1 MIKVGYTKTDGTD
14 VLHETVQGAVN
25 ADVSIRAL
33 QESKEGDSEVDCFYL
48 EMQITDTVWEK
59 YASVDPL

>member
-1 MIKVGYTKTDGTD
+1 LIKVGYTKTDGTD

>member
-25 ADVSIRAL
+25 ADVSISAL
-33 QESKEGDSEVDCFYL
+33 QELKKGDSEVDCFYL

>member
-1 MIKVGYTKTDGTD
+1 MIRVGYTKTDGTD

-25 ADVSIRAL
+25 ADGSIRAL

-48 EMQITDTVWEK
+48 EMQITDTEWEK
-59 YASVDPL
+59 YAFIDQT

>member
-1 MIKVGYTKTDGTD
+1 MIRVGYTKTDGTD